1 VSHDSPLVRLAAFA
15 LLVLTPVAS
24 ADDAKTGWM
33 EVKTKHVTV
42 KTDLSHKD
50 AVRAAVLAEQTRA
63 ALLAAAWPGSRLD
76 QDRIELI
83 VFSNHQ
89 EFERYFGDFVT
100 DKVVLGD
107 YPPTVFLYGAPD
119 RWERRVTLEL
129 EGTVSVLKEALAQHL
144 STFFYRRQPRWFSI
158 GLAEFLE
165 TLRVAE
171 DGKTA
176 TLGIPNL
183 QAMNDYGTHRSINVA
198 DALAWGTT
206 LNPTDEGTLL
216 GLRGLSW
223 LMVVWVYNTHLP
235 EFVRFQKLLI
245 TGLDPAK
252 SWKVVFPT
260 LVLGDLDQ
268 ELNHFLRY
276 GSQGISTVSIPQG
289 DEVTLDSE
297 RTLSSAEVHA
307 LRAEAALA
315 AGHAKDAPAELSAA
329 LADDPSNVAALRQ
342 QMPLVKPAERLALAR
357 RATAVHPE
365 DGLAWLMLGDALREG
380 GGSPEECA
388 QAYRKTIE
396 LLPDHPAAFNALATL
411 DLKKGAPAL
420 ALPQAQ
426 AAVRMAPWDAVML
439 ETLASALAGVG
450 RCGEAAA
457 TEARAMDMASEKSGP
472 AKRAEYAS
480 RLAEI
485 QKTCTEAPATPT
497 EPAAPAPSAPKP

>member
-1 VSHDSPLVRLAAFA
+1 VSNVSPLLHRLFVFA
-15 LLVLTPVAS
+15 LLLLTPLAS
-24 ADDAKTGWM
+24 AAEAKTGWM

-42 KTDLSHKD
+42 KTDLGTEE
-50 AVRAAVLAEQTRA
+50 ALRAAVLAEGTRA

-89 EFERYFGDFVT
+89 EFERYFGDFVA

-107 YPPTVFLYGAPD
+107 YPPRVYLYGAPN
-119 RWERRVTLEL
+119 RWEKRLTAES

-144 STFFYRRQPRWFSI
+144 STFFYRRQPRWFTI

-165 TLRVAE
+165 TLHVAE

-183 QAMNDYGTHRSINVA
+183 QAINDYGTHRSINVA

-223 LMVVWVYNTHLP
+223 LMVHWMYNAHVA

-252 SWKVVFPT
+252 AWKVVFPT
-260 LVLGDLDQ
+260 LAPGDLDQ
-268 ELNHFLRY
+268 ELNHFLHY
-276 GSQGISTVSIPQG
+276 GTQGLATVSIPAA
-289 DEVTLDSE
+289 DEVTTDSE
-297 RTLSSAEVHA
+297 RPLSSAEVHA

-315 AGHAKDAPAELSAA
+315 ADHAKDAQAELSAA
-329 LADDPSNVAALRQ
+329 LADDPGNVTALRR
-342 QMPLVKPAERLALAR
+342 QMPLVKPAERLTLAR
-357 RATAVHPE
+357 RATAAHPE
-365 DGLAWLMLGDALREG
+365 NGLAWWMLGDALRDTGATPDEV
-380 GGSPEECA
+380 A
-388 QAYRKTIE
+388 QAYRKSTE
-396 LLPDHPAAFNALATL
+396 LLPDHPAAFNALARL
-411 DLKKGAPAL
+411 DLQKGQAAP

-426 AAVRMAPWDAVML
+426 AAVRMAPWDPTML
-439 ETLASALAGVG
+439 DTLASALAGLG

-457 TEARAMDMASEKSGP
+457 VEARAMDMAAERSG
-472 AKRAEYAS
+472 ANRAEYAS
-480 RLAEI
+480 RLGEI
-485 QKTCTEAPATPT
+485 QKTCTEAPAADA
-497 EPAAPAPSAPKP
+497 AAPAPPAAKP